1 MKKYFFLNGMPR
13 AGNTL
18 LASILNQNPDIKTTA
33 NSLTMG
39 LIKKANDLKSLNNK
53 VNLKKMVNSTY
64 LKITMSI

>member
-39 LIKKANDLKSLNNK
+39 LIRKANNLKNLNN
-53 VNLKKMVNSTY
+53 
-64 LKITMSI
+64 